1 MGPRIDGKLLQ
12 ELVAA
17 NTGKNAIA
25 FTHKP
30 VLGDDPI
37 MRPKILILSCCAA
50 LMLFAGSETS
60 SAATVICGPSGCPVV
75 LGPTYP
81 GTPLFPRPPV
91 PPPFGPGR
99 VDIIELGTES
109 QNEVGCIQP
118 TSGTTCL
125 SSLGVPVVEGDV
137 VLVEGG
143 AFGSPSDFLN
153 NPHNWSD
160 VIRFTNQ
167 MVEGFA
173 APVGTVELLSDI
185 GNEPEFNTVPLSP
198 SDLASNVVFLEELS
212 DPTLYGATFLDLFQ
226 GVTFGTNYFIHS
238 GVEGVPA
245 IPEPSTITIL
255 GIGVIGLMAYGWRV
269 GKRSAPTCESKP

>member
-1 MGPRIDGKLLQ
+1 
-12 ELVAA
+12 
-17 NTGKNAIA
+17 
-25 FTHKP
+25 
-30 VLGDDPI
+30 
-37 MRPKILILSCCAA
+37 MRPKILNLSFCAA

-60 SAATVICGPSGCPVV
+60 SAATVICGPDGCPVV
-75 LGPTYP
+75 LFPTYP
-81 GTPLFPRPPV
+81 GTPLPPRPV
-91 PPPFGPGR
+91 PPPLFPGR
-99 VDIIELGTES
+99 VDIIELGIES

-137 VLVEGG
+137 VLVERG

-167 MVEGFA
+167 LVPGFA
-173 APVGTVELLSDI
+173 APVGTVELFSDM
-185 GNEPEFNTVPLSP
+185 GNEPEFNTIPLSP
-198 SDLASNVVFLEELS
+198 SDLSSNVVFLEELS
-212 DPTLYGATFLDLFQ
+212 DPTVYGATFVDLAQ
-226 GVTFGTNYFIHS
+226 MATLGTNYFIHS
-238 GVEGVPA
+238 DVEGVSP

-269 GKRSAPTCESKP
+269 GKRSAPTCESKPFTSVQT